1 VTSIVALDLET
12 TGLDHERDAIIEI
25 GALRFDG
32 SRVEDE
38 WTTLVNPGRHIP
50 EFITNLTGINDEM
63 VRQAPRIR
71 DVLDELAAFI
81 GDAPILGHNIQF
93 DLSFFKK
100 YGLFGLNERIDTYEM
115 AAVLLPSA
123 SRYNLGALGQALGI
137 PLPASHRALD
147 DARVTHAVF
156 QRLFAQAMTLPI
168 GVLAEIVHLSEPIE
182 WDGGWVFQQV
192 MRARSK
198 EKITARKVREQA
210 EGVAVSDH
218 TVPVSLREPNGPL
231 FEAPEERKGPAIQLP
246 KEPIPI
252 DPDEAAAIL
261 EYGGAFSQH
270 FPNYEY
276 RPEQVEMLR
285 AVASALSTGQH
296 LMVEAGTGVG
306 KSFAYLVPA
315 ALFTVQNNTRLVV
328 STNTINLQDQLIK
341 KDIPDLRA
349 ALGIDLR
356 AAVLKGRSNYLCP
369 RRFENLR
376 RHGPQT
382 ADEMRILAKVLVWSL
397 ENSSGD
403 RTEINLTGPAERDVW
418 LHVSAEDDACTTE
431 TCLERVGGACPFFRA
446 RHAAQTSHLLIIN
459 HALLLT
465 DVATGS
471 KVLPDYEYL
480 IVDEGHHLEAATTS
494 ALSFRLTQYDLER
507 LLREVGGSTSGILGY
522 LLSLTRNVLPPSDFA
537 ALDQKVVRATDLAW
551 RLENQAR
558 AFFQALN
565 EFIEFQ
571 REGQPVSQYAHQE
584 RILPATHTLPGW
596 DEIEIAWDSAAETFR
611 LLLALQGELHKIASQ
626 LYSNGM
632 EAVEDVVGSLGSV
645 FRRMSEAEAMVSA
658 MIFEPSEEYV
668 YWVEVNP
675 NGNRLALQA
684 APIRV
689 GPLVE
694 KHLWHEKTSVILTS
708 ATLTANGEFT
718 YLRNTLSAD
727 EADELALGSP
737 FDYESAALLYIAND
751 VAEPNTPDYQSHV
764 DHALINLCQASGGRT
779 LVLFTSY
786 AQLKRTARTI
796 SGPLAKNDII
806 VYEQGEGASPNALLE
821 SFRSS
826 ERAVLLG
833 TRSFWE
839 GVDVPGEA
847 LSVLVI
853 VKLPFAVP
861 TDPLVAARS
870 ETFEDPFYEYQL
882 PEAILR
888 FRQGFGRLIRTQS
901 DRGVV
906 AILDRRVL
914 TKKYGRAFLDSLPQC
929 TVRAG
934 PLSEL
939 PRAAAKWLNL

>member
-1 VTSIVALDLET
+1 MTSIVALDLET
-12 TGLDHERDAIIEI
+12 TGLDHERDAILEI
-25 GALRFDG
+25 GARRFD
-32 SRVEDE
+32 SHRVEDE

-50 EFITNLTGINDEM
+50 EFITNLTGISDEM

-71 DVLDELAAFI
+71 DVLDKLAAFI
-81 GDAPILGHNIQF
+81 GDAPILGHNIPF

-100 YGLFGLNERIDTYEM
+100 YNLFGLSERIDTYEL

-168 GVLAEIVHLSEPIE
+168 EVLAEIVRLSEPIE

-198 EKITARKVREQA
+198 EKITARKVREQV
-210 EGVAVSDH
+210 E
-218 TVPVSLREPNGPL
+218 GPL
-231 FEAPEERKGPAIQLP
+231 FEVPEEHKGPAIQLP

-252 DPDEAAAIL
+252 NPDEVAAIL
-261 EYGGAFSQH
+261 EYGGPFSKH

-276 RPEQVEMLR
+276 RPEQVAMLR

-315 ALFTVQNNTRLVV
+315 ALFAWQNNTRVV
-328 STNTINLQDQLIK
+328 ISTNTINLQDQLIK
-341 KDIPDLRA
+341 KDIPDLRT
-349 ALGIDLR
+349 ALGMDMR

-397 ENSSGD
+397 DNSSGD

-431 TCLERVGGACPFFRA
+431 TCLERVGGSCPFFRA
-446 RHAAQTSHLLIIN
+446 RQAAQTSHLLIVN

-465 DVATGS
+465 DVAIGS

-480 IVDEGHHLEAATTS
+480 IVDEGHHLETATTS
-494 ALSFRLTQYDLER
+494 ALSFRLTQNDMDR

-522 LLSLTRNVLPPSDFA
+522 LLSLTRNLLPPSDFA
-537 ALDQKVVRATDLAW
+537 ALDQKVSRATDLAW

-571 REGQPVSQYAHQE
+571 REGQPVNQYAHQE

-596 DEIEIAWDSAAETFR
+596 DEIEIAWDSADETFR
-611 LLLALQGELHKIASQ
+611 LLLALLEELHKAASQ

-632 EAVEDVVGSLGSV
+632 EAVEDVVGGLGNV
-645 FRRMSEAEAMVSA
+645 FRRMSEAEAMVGA
-658 MIFEPSEEYV
+658 MIFKPSDEYV
-668 YWVEVNP
+668 YWLEVNP

-694 KHLWHEKTSVILTS
+694 KHLWHEKACVILTS

-727 EADELALGSP
+727 EADEIALGSP
-737 FDYESAALLYIAND
+737 FDYESAVLLYIAND
-751 VAEPNTPDYQSHV
+751 VAEPNTPDHQSHV
-764 DHALINLCQASGGRT
+764 DRALINLCQASGGRT

-786 AQLKRTARTI
+786 AQLKRTARAI
-796 SGPLAKNDII
+796 RGPLAKNDII

-821 SFRSS
+821 SFRNS

-939 PRAAAKWLNL
+939 PHAAAKWLEM

>member
-1 VTSIVALDLET
+1 MTSIVALDLET

-25 GALRFDG
+25 GARRFDG
-32 SRVEDE
+32 NRVEDE

-50 EFITNLTGINDEM
+50 EFITSLTGISDEM

-71 DVLDELAAFI
+71 DVLDKLAAFI
-81 GDAPILGHNIQF
+81 GDLPILGHNIQF

-100 YGLFGLNERIDTYEM
+100 YNLFSLNERIDTYEM

-156 QRLFAQAMTLPI
+156 QRLFAQAMELPI
-168 GVLAEIVHLSEPIE
+168 EVLAEIVRLSEPIE

-198 EKITARKVREQA
+198 EKITARKVRDQA
-210 EGVAVSDH
+210 E
-218 TVPVSLREPNGPL
+218 GPL
-231 FEAPEERKGPAIQLP
+231 FEALDPARTAGRCERKGPPIQLP
-246 KEPIPI
+246 KEPIPV

-261 EYGGAFSQH
+261 EYGGPFSKH

-276 RPEQVEMLR
+276 RPEQIEMLR
-285 AVASALSTGQH
+285 AVATALSTGQH

-315 ALFTVQNNTRLVV
+315 ALFAVQNNTRLVV

-341 KDIPDLRA
+341 KDIPDLRT

-356 AAVLKGRSNYLCP
+356 SAVLKGRSNYLCP

-376 RHGPQT
+376 HHGPQN
-382 ADEMRILAKVLVWSL
+382 ADEMRILAKVMVWSL

-431 TCLERVGGACPFFRA
+431 TCLERTGGACPFFRA
-446 RHAAQTSHLLIIN
+446 RQAAQSSHLLIVN

-465 DVATGS
+465 DVTTGS
-471 KVLPDYEYL
+471 RVLPDYEYL
-480 IVDEGHHLEAATTS
+480 IVDEAHHLEAATTS
-494 ALSFRLTQYDLER
+494 ALSFRLTQNDMER

-522 LLSLTRNVLPPSDFA
+522 LLSLTRNVLQPSDYA
-537 ALDQKVVRATDLAW
+537 ALDQKVARATDLTW

-565 EFIEFQ
+565 EFVAFQ

-596 DEIEIAWDSAAETFR
+596 DEIEIAWDGADGTFR
-611 LLLALQGELHKIASQ
+611 LLLTLLSELHKAASE
-626 LYSNGM
+626 LFANGM
-632 EAVEDVVGSLGSV
+632 EEVEDVVGSLGNV
-645 FRRMSEAEAMVSA
+645 FRRLTEAEAMVSS

-708 ATLTANGEFT
+708 ATLTARGEFT

-727 EADELALGSP
+727 EADEIALGSP

-764 DHALINLCQASGGRT
+764 EHALINLCKASGGRT

-786 AQLKRTARTI
+786 AQLKRTARAI
-796 SGPLAKNDII
+796 SGPLAAQDIL

-821 SFRSS
+821 TFRNAD
-826 ERAVLLG
+826 RAVLLG

-906 AILDRRVL
+906 VILDRRVL

-929 TVRAG
+929 TVRVG

>member
-1 VTSIVALDLET
+1 MTSIVALDLET
-12 TGLDHERDAIIEI
+12 TGLDHERDAILEI
-25 GALRFDG
+25 GARRFD
-32 SRVEDE
+32 SHRVEDE

-50 EFITNLTGINDEM
+50 EFITNLTGISDEM

-71 DVLDELAAFI
+71 DVLDKLAAFI
-81 GDAPILGHNIQF
+81 GDAPILGHNIPF

-100 YGLFGLNERIDTYEM
+100 YNLFGLSERIDTYEL

-168 GVLAEIVHLSEPIE
+168 EVLAEIVRLSEPIE

-198 EKITARKVREQA
+198 EKITARKVREQV
-210 EGVAVSDH
+210 E
-218 TVPVSLREPNGPL
+218 GPL
-231 FEAPEERKGPAIQLP
+231 FEVPEERKGLAIQLP

-252 DPDEAAAIL
+252 NPDEVAAIL
-261 EYGGAFSQH
+261 EYGGPFSKH

-276 RPEQVEMLR
+276 RPEQVAMLR

-315 ALFTVQNNTRLVV
+315 ALFAWQNNTRVV
-328 STNTINLQDQLIK
+328 ISTNTINLQDQLIK
-341 KDIPDLRA
+341 KDIPDLRT
-349 ALGIDLR
+349 ALGMDMR

-397 ENSSGD
+397 DNSSGD

-431 TCLERVGGACPFFRA
+431 TCLERVGGSCPFFRA
-446 RHAAQTSHLLIIN
+446 RQAAQTSHLLIVN
-459 HALLLT
+459 HALLQT
-465 DVATGS
+465 DVAIGS

-480 IVDEGHHLEAATTS
+480 IVDEGHHLETATTS
-494 ALSFRLTQYDLER
+494 ALSFRLTQNDMDR

-522 LLSLTRNVLPPSDFA
+522 LLSLTRNLLPPSDFA
-537 ALDQKVVRATDLAW
+537 ALDQKVSRATDLAW

-596 DEIEIAWDSAAETFR
+596 DEIEIAWDSADETFR
-611 LLLALQGELHKIASQ
+611 LLLALLEELHKTASQ
-626 LYSNGM
+626 LFPNGM
-632 EAVEDVVGSLGSV
+632 EAVEDVVGGLGNV
-645 FRRMSEAEAMVSA
+645 FRRMSEAEAMVGA
-658 MIFEPSEEYV
+658 MIFKPSEEYV

-694 KHLWHEKTSVILTS
+694 KHLWHEKACVILTS

-727 EADELALGSP
+727 EADEIALGSP
-737 FDYESAALLYIAND
+737 FDYESAVLLYIAND
-751 VAEPNTPDYQSHV
+751 VAEPNTPDHQSHV
-764 DHALINLCQASGGRT
+764 DRALINLCQASGGRT

-786 AQLKRTARTI
+786 AQLKRTARAI
-796 SGPLAKNDII
+796 RGPLAKNDII

-821 SFRSS
+821 SFRNS

-939 PRAAAKWLNL
+939 PHAAAKWLNL

>member
-1 VTSIVALDLET
+1 MTSIVALDLET
-12 TGLDHERDAIIEI
+12 TGLDHERDAILEI
-25 GALRFDG
+25 GARRFD
-32 SRVEDE
+32 SHRIEDE

-50 EFITNLTGINDEM
+50 EFITNLTGISDEM

-71 DVLDELAAFI
+71 DVLDKLAAFI
-81 GDAPILGHNIQF
+81 GDAPILGHNIPF

-100 YGLFGLNERIDTYEM
+100 YNLFGLSERIDTYEM

-168 GVLAEIVHLSEPIE
+168 EVLAEIVRLSEPIE

-198 EKITARKVREQA
+198 EKITARKVREQV
-210 EGVAVSDH
+210 E
-218 TVPVSLREPNGPL
+218 GPL
-231 FEAPEERKGPAIQLP
+231 FEVPEERKGPAIQLP

-252 DPDEAAAIL
+252 NPDEAAAIL
-261 EYGGAFSQH
+261 EYGGPFSKH

-276 RPEQVEMLR
+276 RPEQVAMLR

-315 ALFTVQNNTRLVV
+315 ALFAWQNNTRVV
-328 STNTINLQDQLIK
+328 ISTNTINLQDQLIK
-341 KDIPDLRA
+341 KDIPDLRT
-349 ALGIDLR
+349 ALGMDMR

-397 ENSSGD
+397 DNSSGD

-431 TCLERVGGACPFFRA
+431 TCLERVGGSCPFFRA
-446 RHAAQTSHLLIIN
+446 RQAAQTSHLLIVN

-480 IVDEGHHLEAATTS
+480 IVDEGHHLETATTS
-494 ALSFRLTQYDLER
+494 ALSFRLTQNDMDR

-522 LLSLTRNVLPPSDFA
+522 LLSLTRNLLPPSDFA
-537 ALDQKVVRATDLAW
+537 ALDQKVSRATDLAW

-571 REGQPVSQYAHQE
+571 REGQPISQYAHQE

-596 DEIEIAWDSAAETFR
+596 DEIEIAWDSADETFR
-611 LLLALQGELHKIASQ
+611 LLLALLEELHKAASQ

-632 EAVEDVVGSLGSV
+632 EAVEDVVGGLGNV
-645 FRRMSEAEAMVSA
+645 FRRMSEAEAMVGA
-658 MIFEPSEEYV
+658 MIFKPSDEYV

-694 KHLWHEKTSVILTS
+694 KHLWHEKACVILTS

-727 EADELALGSP
+727 EADEIALGSP
-737 FDYESAALLYIAND
+737 FDYESAVLLYIAND
-751 VAEPNTPDYQSHV
+751 VAEPNTPDHQSHV
-764 DHALINLCQASGGRT
+764 DRALINLCQASGGRT

-786 AQLKRTARTI
+786 AQLKRTARAI
-796 SGPLAKNDII
+796 RGPLAKNDII

-939 PRAAAKWLNL
+939 PHAAAKWLNL